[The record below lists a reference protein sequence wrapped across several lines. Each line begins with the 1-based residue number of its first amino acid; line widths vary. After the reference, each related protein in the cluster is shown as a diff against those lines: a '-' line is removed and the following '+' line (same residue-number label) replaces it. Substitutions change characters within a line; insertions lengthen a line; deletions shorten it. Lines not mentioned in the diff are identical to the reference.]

1 MIGNVVTTAQFSPF
15 SYAELLAPVQAATE
29 EHKAIDEGLATLD
42 AEADRYRQYIE
53 RNPTS
58 PIAIQYQNYIDE
70 LDRAATE
77 LSQNGLTPQSRSNLN
92 KLRRNYTG
100 TIEPIKTRVENYQ
113 KWSEYKAKNPN
124 LIGTLDINDF
134 LNDINFTPQFYNGD
148 DLVKSIGEEA
158 TIMASRKPYVQ
169 EGSILNGSKLIIS
182 QGYTPQEIDAALLNQ
197 EGELGAL
204 VAKGRAAAGY
214 DNLSP
219 ADKIQVDTLIRNAIT
234 SKGLQRNIIQDN
246 PDYLDPYKTA
256 QVENMKQDNA
266 RAWAALRAKSS
277 GSISGEGT
285 TTQIVYDKNGN
296 PITQVLTKSGY
307 RAFDTQGNP
316 VLKWTD
322 TNNVTYQ
329 SDGTGYY
336 THSSGKAEKV
346 APEEKSYSRYSSN
359 GAYIGTLTKESTGK
373 DKTAFIEATK
383 GKGTRI
389 TFSTATKDQKTA
401 MALYL
406 GKDRRDV
413 TADDFK
419 RNVMTKSQSGEL
431 FITESDEV
439 PRQIDTGFRA
449 PFQVTPPKKG
459 PTYSNKEQ
467 VGLP

>member
-148 DLVKSIGEEA
+148 DLAKSIGEEA

-169 EGSILNGSKLIIS
+169 EGSILNGSKFIIS

-234 SKGLQRNIIQDN
+234 NKGLQRNVVMDN
-246 PDYLDPYKTA
+246 PDYLDPKEQA
-256 QVENMKQDNA
+256 QIRNMNSDNA
-266 RAWAALRAKSS
+266 LAWAKWNYQKSE
-277 GSISGEGT
+277 EGVARKAGITGVTEVTDIDGNVLKLT
-285 TTQIVYDKNGN
+285 TFKNGDY
-296 PITQVLTKSGY
+296 IAEDKSGN
-307 RAFDTQGNP
+307 RVTS
-316 VLKWTD
+316 WTS
-322 TNNVTYQ
+322 
-329 SDGTGYY
+329 SDGVRHNSNGAGYY
-336 THSSGKAEKV
+336 TKSPDKPDK
-346 APEEKSYSRYSSN
+346 EEKTDTEEPVYAWYNKDGKKASFNSTISKSSSDKN
-359 GAYIGTLTKESTGK
+359 KNAYIDATTGSN
-373 DKTAFIEATK
+373 
-383 GKGTRI
+383 TRI
-389 TFSTATKDQKTA
+389 TWANASKSAKDA
-401 MALYL
+401 MAEFL
-406 GKDRRDV
+406 GKSRRDL
-413 TADDFK
+413 TAEDFENNK
-419 RNVMTKSQSGEL
+419 MTQSRSGDYYIE
-431 FITESDEV
+431 IGGVATEDW
-439 PRQIDTGFRA
+439 
-449 PFQVTPPKKG
+449 
-459 PTYSNKEQ
+459 
-467 VGLP
+467 GL

>member
-148 DLVKSIGEEA
+148 DLAKSIGEEA

-169 EGSILNGSKLIIS
+169 EGSILNGSKFIIS
-182 QGYTPQEIDAALLNQ
+182 QGYTPQEIDAALQNQ

-234 SKGLQRNIIQDN
+234 NKGLQRNIVMDN
-246 PDYLDPYKTA
+246 PDRKY
-256 QVENMKQDNA
+256 E
-266 RAWAALRAKSS
+266 
-277 GSISGEGT
+277 
-285 TTQIVYDKNGN
+285 
-296 PITQVLTKSGY
+296 
-307 RAFDTQGNP
+307 
-316 VLKWTD
+316 
-322 TNNVTYQ
+322 
-329 SDGTGYY
+329 TG
-336 THSSGKAEKV
+336 
-346 APEEKSYSRYSSN
+346 
-359 GAYIGTLTKESTGK
+359 
-373 DKTAFIEATK
+373 
-383 GKGTRI
+383 
-389 TFSTATKDQKTA
+389 
-401 MALYL
+401 
-406 GKDRRDV
+406 
-413 TADDFK
+413 
-419 RNVMTKSQSGEL
+419 
-431 FITESDEV
+431 
-439 PRQIDTGFRA
+439 
-449 PFQVTPPKKG
+449 
-459 PTYSNKEQ
+459 
-467 VGLP
+467 

>member
-169 EGSILNGSKLIIS
+169 EGSILNGSKFIIS
-182 QGYTPQEIDAALLNQ
+182 QGYTPQEIDAALQNQ

-234 SKGLQRNIIQDN
+234 NKGLQRNVVMDN
-246 PDYLDPYKTA
+246 PDYLDPKDIA
-256 QVENMKQDNA
+256 QIENMRQDNA

-277 GSISGEGT
+277 GSTSGEGT

-307 RAFDTQGNP
+307 RAFDAQGNP

-336 THSSGKAEKV
+336 THSSGKAEKI
-346 APEEKSYSRYSSN
+346 APEEKSYSRYSSD

-389 TFSTATKDQKTA
+389 TYSTATKDQKTA

-406 GKDRRDV
+406 GKDRGDV

-439 PRQIDTGFRA
+439 PRQIDTGWRA
-449 PFQVTPPKKG
+449 PYQVTPPKER
-459 PTYSNKEQ
+459 PTYSNREQ